1 MKAFIIDL
9 DGTLFRGSEMIT
21 GADLF
26 VKALREREL
35 PFLLMTN
42 NSSRTPAE
50 AAKHMQAMGIPAE
63 EKDMFTS
70 AQAAA
75 QYWDEQQIGR
85 RVFIVGEA
93 GLKEAMR
100 GRGFELVEENPDAVI
115 QGIDRDFNYAK
126 LTAAVRHIRA
136 GARSIVTNPDHLLP
150 SDGELLPGAGSIA
163 AAIERATGVQP
174 VVIGKPSP
182 IIMRYAMARLGAA
195 ASSTWVVGDNCVTDI
210 GGGAAAGCRTALV
223 LTGLATVS
231 NWRQQAA
238 DAGVQPDLVCHGL
251 DEVLSSVFAKV
262 AENKL

>member
-1 MKAFIIDL
+1 MQAFIIDL
-9 DGTLFRGSEMIT
+9 DGTLFSGTKMIP

-26 VKALREREL
+26 IQQLRERKL

-42 NSSRTPAE
+42 NSTRTAAE
-50 AAKHMQAMGIPAE
+50 VARHMQGMGIPAE
-63 EKDMFTS
+63 EADVFTS

-75 QYWDEQQIGR
+75 QYWDEQQQGK
-85 RVFIVGEA
+85 RVFVIGET
-93 GLKEAMR
+93 GLQEALKDK
-100 GRGFELVEENPDAVI
+100 GFELVDEAPDVVI
-115 QGIDRDFNYAK
+115 QGIDRKFDYDK

-136 GARSIVTNPDHLLP
+136 GAKSIITNPDHLLP
-150 SDGELLPGAGSIA
+150 SDGGFLPGAGSIA

-195 ASSTWVVGDNCVTDI
+195 ADRTLVIGDNCVTDI

-231 NWRQQAA
+231 NWREHAA
-238 DAGVQPDLVCHGL
+238 AAGVQPDLVCHGL
-251 DEVLSSVFAKV
+251 DEVLHNAMSNRK
-262 AENKL
+262 